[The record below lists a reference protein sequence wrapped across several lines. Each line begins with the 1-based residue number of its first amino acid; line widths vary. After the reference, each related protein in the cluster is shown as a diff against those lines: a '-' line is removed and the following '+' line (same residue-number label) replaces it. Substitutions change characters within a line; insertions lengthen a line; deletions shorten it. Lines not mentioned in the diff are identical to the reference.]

1 MERHPYAFLTIVVL
15 LGAMSGAQLMML
27 WWLHQRL
34 PAVLHILKII
44 RNNTDEL
51 TDRSM
56 DRGTGQLDPDTIRA
70 GEADPGAAS
79 AQPT

>member
-56 DRGTGQLDPDTIRA
+56 DRGSGQLDSDAIRA

-79 AQPT
+79 A